1 MVGCAQHQSL
11 PSVILLL
18 GPTASGKTD
27 VALRITERLPVEIV
41 SVDSAQVYRQ
51 MDIGSAKPSAEVLNS
66 VPHWL
71 INIADPSEI
80 YSAAKFVDDA
90 RGAIV
95 DIVNRGKIPLLVG
108 GSMMYFHVLLSGL
121 TELPAADMAL
131 RSRLKARVDAEGIE
145 SLYRQLQEV
154 DALTAKGLH
163 PHQGQRI
170 QRALEVFEI
179 TGQPL
184 SSFHKTA
191 AGRGLAADYRV
202 HQFGLWPSDR
212 GLLHR
217 RIEAR
222 FASMMERGLYAEVQ
236 ALYQRGDLHREL
248 PAIRSVGYRQLWD
261 CIENCGSEA
270 EAIGRGIIATRQ
282 LAKRQLT
289 WMRRWTDLQ
298 LLPIDDGSKMLEV
311 KKIAETCLKKLLTTP
326 NSLNVD

>member
-1 MVGCAQHQSL
+1 VVDAVGCAQHQWL

-71 INIADPSEI
+71 INVADPSEI

-121 TELPAADMAL
+121 NELPAADMTL

-184 SSFHKTA
+184 SSLSGSSVWPVAKRPWVVA
-191 AGRGLAADYRV
+191 PANRGAFFIDDGARTLC
-202 HQFGLWPSDR
+202 R
-212 GLLHR
+212 GASLISAR
-217 RIEAR
+217 R
-222 FASMMERGLYAEVQ
+222 FASRVTCDTLCGLPPAVGLY
-236 ALYQRGDLHREL
+236 
-248 PAIRSVGYRQLWD
+248 
-261 CIENCGSEA
+261 
-270 EAIGRGIIATRQ
+270 
-282 LAKRQLT
+282 
-289 WMRRWTDLQ
+289 
-298 LLPIDDGSKMLEV
+298 
-311 KKIAETCLKKLLTTP
+311 
-326 NSLNVD
+326 